1 MASSISIPLW
11 LAIILGFFAVLSL
24 LDRILVP
31 GLRWIFR
38 RRVNTAID
46 ELNMRLKLRIQPF
59 KLTKRQALID
69 RLVYDEEVIKA
80 VEKRASADNIPREA
94 VMKEVHRYAREI
106 VPSFN
111 AYVYFRVGARMARW
125 VSNLLYRVRLGYS
138 DDESLRKV
146 DKDSAVIFVMN
157 HRSNMDYILVTYMA
171 SSNSALS
178 YAVGEWARVFLLQ
191 SLIRTMGAYLIRRG
205 SNNDLYRKVLS
216 RYVSMAT
223 KGGVTQAI
231 FPEGGLSR
239 DGALRDP
246 KFGLFSYMV
255 GDFDPV
261 NDRDVVFIP
270 VGLNYDRVIEDR
282 ILIAAVETT
291 EEKKKRF
298 KLSLFLKFIG
308 KNIWMKLRGRWYSY
322 GYACV
327 SFGHPVSLKEYL
339 SERNNLDFRTLDKA
353 ERFAEIEKLGTAL
366 LNEVGR
372 VVPALPVSL
381 TAAAIPQSAD
391 TWISEF
397 ELKARVSNFIEHI
410 ERNGAHVHLPRMDR
424 DYAVSAGIR
433 MLILRHMIEEK
444 DGLYRANPEELVL
457 LNYYANSIV
466 HLLPVSEP
474 EIVG

>member
-11 LAIILGFFAVLSL
+11 LAIIIGFFAILSL

-38 RRVNTAID
+38 RRVNRAID
-46 ELNMRLKLRIQPF
+46 ELNTKLKLRIQPF

-69 RLVYDEEVIKA
+69 RLVFDEEVIKA
-80 VEKRASADNIPREA
+80 VEKRAEEEQIPREA

-106 VPSFN
+106 VPAFN
-111 AYVYFRVGARMARW
+111 AYAYFRVGARMARW
-125 VSNLLYRVRLGYS
+125 LSNLLYRVRLGYS
-138 DDESLRKV
+138 DDEALRKV
-146 DKDSAVIFVMN
+146 DKDSTVIFVMN
-157 HRSNMDYILVTYMA
+157 HRSNMDYVLVTYMA

-178 YAVGEWARVFLLQ
+178 YAVGEWARVFMLQ
-191 SLIRTMGAYLIRRG
+191 TMIRTMGAYFIRRG
-205 SNNDLYRKVLS
+205 SGNDLYRRVLA
-216 RYVSMAT
+216 RYVAMAT

-255 GDFDPV
+255 GDYDPQSK
-261 NDRDVVFIP
+261 RDVVFIP
-270 VGLNYDRVIEDR
+270 VGLNYDRVLEDR
-282 ILIAAVETT
+282 ILTAAVETKKQ
-291 EEKKKRF
+291 KKKRF
-298 KLSLFLKFIG
+298 KFSVFLKFIG

-327 SFGHPVSLKEYL
+327 SFGHPVSLKNYL
-339 SERNNLDFRTLDKA
+339 SSNELDFRLLDK
-353 ERFAEIEKLGTAL
+353 ENKFAQIEKLGKML
-366 LNEVGR
+366 MGEVGR
-372 VVPALPVSL
+372 VVPALSVSL
-381 TAAAIPQSAD
+381 TAAAITQTAD

-444 DGLYRANPEELVL
+444 DGLYRANQDELVL
-457 LNYYANSIV
+457 LNYYANAIV
-466 HLLPVSEP
+466 HLLPVIEP
-474 EIVG
+474 QIVG

>member
-38 RRVNTAID
+38 RRVNRAID
-46 ELNMRLKLRIQPF
+46 ELNTKLKLRIQPF

-69 RLVYDEEVIKA
+69 RLVFDEEVIKA
-80 VEKRASADNIPREA
+80 VEKRASAEHIPREA

-106 VPSFN
+106 VPAFN
-111 AYVYFRVGARMARW
+111 AYAYFRIGARMARW
-125 VSNLLYRVRLGYS
+125 LSNLLYRVRLGYS
-138 DDESLRKV
+138 DDEALRKV
-146 DKDSAVIFVMN
+146 DKDSTVIFVMN
-157 HRSNMDYILVTYMA
+157 HRSNMDYVLVTYMA

-178 YAVGEWARVFLLQ
+178 YAVGEWARVFMLQ
-191 SLIRTMGAYLIRRG
+191 TMIRTMGAYFIRRG
-205 SNNDLYRKVLS
+205 SGNELYRRVLA
-216 RYVSMAT
+216 RYVAMAT

-255 GDFDPV
+255 GDYDPQSE
-261 NDRDVVFIP
+261 RDVVFIP
-270 VGLNYDRVIEDR
+270 VGLNYDRVLEDR
-282 ILIAAVETT
+282 ILTAAVETKKA
-291 EEKKKRF
+291 KKKRF
-298 KLSLFLKFIG
+298 KFSVFLKFIG

-339 SERNNLDFRTLDKA
+339 STNKLDFRLLDK
-353 ERFAEIEKLGTAL
+353 ENKFAQIEKLGTML
-366 LNEVGR
+366 MGEVGR

-381 TAAAIPQSAD
+381 TAAAITQTAD
-391 TWISEF
+391 MWISEF

-444 DGLYRANPEELVL
+444 DGLYRANPDELVL
-457 LNYYANSIV
+457 LDYYANSIV
-466 HLLPVSEP
+466 HLLREREAEVAQ
-474 EIVG
+474 

>member
-1 MASSISIPLW
+1 MAGSISIPLW

-38 RRVNTAID
+38 RRVNRAID
-46 ELNMRLKLRIQPF
+46 ELNTKLKLRIQPF

-69 RLVYDEEVIKA
+69 RLVFDEEVIKA
-80 VEKRASADNIPREA
+80 VEKRAEAENIPREA

-106 VPSFN
+106 VPAFN
-111 AYVYFRVGARMARW
+111 AYAYFRVGARLARW
-125 VSNLLYRVRLGYS
+125 MSNLLYRVRLGYS
-138 DDESLRKV
+138 DDEALRKV
-146 DKDSAVIFVMN
+146 DPDSSVIFVMN
-157 HRSNMDYILVTYMA
+157 HRSNMDYVLVTYMA

-178 YAVGEWARVFLLQ
+178 YAVGEWARIFMLQ
-191 SLIRTMGAYLIRRG
+191 TMIRTMGAYFIRRG
-205 SNNDLYRKVLS
+205 SGNDLYRRVLA
-216 RYVSMAT
+216 RYVAMAT

-255 GDFDPV
+255 GDYDPQSE
-261 NDRDVVFIP
+261 RDVVFIP
-270 VGLNYDRVIEDR
+270 VGLNYDRVLEDR
-282 ILIAAVETT
+282 ILTAVIEPK
-291 EEKKKRF
+291 EAKKKRF
-298 KLSLFLKFIG
+298 KFSVFLKFIA

-327 SFGHPVSLKEYL
+327 SFGHPVSLKDYL
-339 SERNNLDFRTLDKA
+339 ATNKLDFRLLEKTRKF
-353 ERFAEIEKLGTAL
+353 EEIEKLGTML
-366 LNEVGR
+366 MGEVGR

-381 TAAAIPQSAD
+381 TAAAMVQTPD
-391 TWISEF
+391 RWISEF

-444 DGLYRANPEELVL
+444 DGLYRANSDELVL
-457 LNYYANSIV
+457 LNYYANAIKY
-466 HLLPVSEP
+466 LLPEREQVLA
-474 EIVG
+474 G

>member
-1 MASSISIPLW
+1 MASTISIPLW
-11 LAIILGFFAVLSL
+11 LALILGFFAVISL

-38 RRVNTAID
+38 RRVNRAID
-46 ELNMRLKLRIQPF
+46 ELNTKLKLRIQPF

-69 RLVYDEEVIKA
+69 RLVFDEEVIKA
-80 VEKRASADNIPREA
+80 VEKRALDENIPREA

-106 VPSFN
+106 VPAFN
-111 AYVYFRVGARMARW
+111 AYAYFWIGARLARW
-125 VSNLLYRVRLGYS
+125 LSNLLYRVRLGYS
-138 DDESLRKV
+138 DDEALRKV
-146 DKDSAVIFVMN
+146 DKDSTVIFVMN
-157 HRSNMDYILVTYMA
+157 HRSNMDYVLVTYMA

-178 YAVGEWARVFLLQ
+178 YAVGEWARVFMLQ
-191 SLIRTMGAYLIRRG
+191 TMIRTMGAYFIRRG
-205 SNNDLYRKVLS
+205 SGNDLYRRVLA
-216 RYVSMAT
+216 RYVAMAT

-255 GDFDPV
+255 GDYDPQSE
-261 NDRDVVFIP
+261 RDVVFVP
-270 VGLNYDRVIEDR
+270 VGLNYDRVLEDR
-282 ILIAAVETT
+282 ILTASIETK

-298 KLSLFLKFIG
+298 KFSVFLKFIG

-327 SFGHPVSLKEYL
+327 SFGHPVSLKDYL
-339 SERNNLDFRTLDKA
+339 SDRNLDFRVLDK
-353 ERFAEIEKLGTAL
+353 ENRFAEIEKLGKML
-366 LNEVGR
+366 MGEVGR

-381 TAAAIPQSAD
+381 VASAITLS
-391 TWISEF
+391 TGWVSEF

-410 ERNGAHVHLPRMDR
+410 ERHGSHVHLPRMDR

-444 DGLYRANPEELVL
+444 DELYRANEEELVL
-457 LNYYANSIV
+457 LNYYANAIG
-466 HLLPVSEP
+466 HLLPVRAHALTA
-474 EIVG
+474 